1 MRKIK
6 REVIIKRMYDMGL
19 TNTELANRAGLKY
32 DMVYAFIRGYV
43 DVPTVLNLSKILD
56 VLGLDFEE
64 ILIRGGDE

>member
-19 TNTELANRAGLKY
+19 TNAELANRAGLKY

-56 VLGLDFEE
+56 VLGLDFDE

>member
-19 TNTELANRAGLKY
+19 NNSELANRAGLKY

-56 VLGLDFEE
+56 VLGLDFDE

>member
-6 REVIIKRMYDMGL
+6 REVIIKRMYDKGL